1 MSRRVGR
8 LMSSFNDRGYATP
21 TSSSLELD
29 SPTEVSLVEKPGASG
44 KESLAST
51 AELSERSDWAIV
63 KFVASAS
70 NARPN
75 SEAIG

>member
-8 LMSSFNDRGYATP
+8 LMSSFIDKGYATP
-21 TSSSLELD
+21 TRSLLELD
-29 SPTEVSLVEKPGASG
+29 SSPVALVEKPGASG

-51 AELSERSDWAIV
+51 VELSGRPDWAIV
-63 KFVASAS
+63 KFVASARS
-70 NARPN
+70 ARPN